1 MPIEQLDVVPSRYRP
16 TTFTPD
22 MENFLAWMARNVPNY
37 NSLEQSLQLV
47 ATTGTST
54 TSLAIGTGSKTLTT
68 QAGKAWAIGSF
79 VYVVS
84 SASVANLMI
93 GQVTAYNSGT
103 GSLTVNV
110 VTSTGSGTLA
120 SWVIGLS
127 APLGSSATFSG
138 TVAAAVFQLDAGC
151 SLALSGGNPV
161 LQFDSSDYISY
172 DRTADTFK
180 VRIGGVE
187 KFSVD
192 ATDGPQRTTDAS
204 TGNGLVRKSQMDAA
218 VSAGPVVGAF
228 RALTAS
234 ATGTSA
240 TVSVAGD
247 EIVVA
252 NAANAYATLR
262 AISLSI
268 NSAGSGANGL
278 DTGTLAANT
287 WYSVWVI
294 YNGTTT
300 AGLLSASSTSPTLP
314 GGYTHKARV
323 GWIRTDSS
331 GAKYPLAFTQAGRV
345 VRYRVAAGSNVA
357 SLPVMASGSVGTYSA
372 TTPTYSAVGVGSF
385 APPTAAS
392 INVGLISAFNG
403 ASQSNAMCAPNSSYG
418 GMSSTKPPPLSNIVP
433 ASPGGAFGVFGTLL
447 LESTNIYV
455 VIEVA
460 GGALLAC
467 GWEDNL

>member
-68 QAGKAWAIGSF
+68 QAGKAWAVGSF

-84 SASVANLMI
+84 AASVTSLMI
-93 GQVTAYNSGT
+93 GQVTAYNSVT
-103 GSLTVNV
+103 GSLTVSV
-110 VTSTGSGTLA
+110 VTSSGAGTLA
-120 SWVIGLS
+120 SWVVGLS
-127 APLGSSATFSG
+127 APLGSSASFSG
-138 TVAAAVFQLDAGC
+138 AVTAAV
-151 SLALSGGNPV
+151 LAVDGNFYSALVSGNPV
-161 LQFDSSDYISY
+161 IYVDTNDYIWY
-172 DRTADTFK
+172 DRTNNKMGFS
-180 VRIGGVE
+180 VGGTDR
-187 KFSVD
+187 FTVD

-204 TGNGLVRKSQMDAA
+204 TNNGLVRKAQMDAA
-218 VSAGPVVGAF
+218 VSGGPVVGAF

-240 TVSVAGD
+240 TVSVATD

-252 NAANAYATLR
+252 SAANAYATLR
-262 AISLSI
+262 AVSLSI

-294 YNGTTT
+294 YNGTTV
-300 AGLLSASSTSPTLP
+300 AGLLSVSATSPTLP
-314 GGYTHKARV
+314 GGYTHKARI
-323 GWIRTDSS
+323 GWIRTD
-331 GAKYPLAFTQAGRV
+331 GTANKYPLSFVQYGR
-345 VRYRVAAGSNVA
+345 RVQYAQSAAGN
-357 SLPVMASGSVGTYSA
+357 LPTLPLMAAGAQGSI
-372 TTPTYSAVGVGSF
+372 TTPTYVSVSTAAFV
-385 APPTAAS
+385 PPTAKVLHFSYYTTAASGNIMLAPNNSYGLLGATSARPPMQFGVAVGTDNSFYGCLVLESAS
-392 INVGLISAFNG
+392 IYIACNVSISGLL
-403 ASQSNAMCAPNSSYG
+403 C
-418 GMSSTKPPPLSNIVP
+418 L
-433 ASPGGAFGVFGTLL
+433 
-447 LESTNIYV
+447 
-455 VIEVA
+455 
-460 GGALLAC
+460 